1 MRKYDMQTMLQI
13 DPTTAIGATKSA
25 FDEAK
30 AQFGGVINLF
40 RVAGNAPNLLAGIL
54 AMNKALGSDIT
65 ISGKQVEQVAML
77 VSALNR
83 CDYCVNVHMQVG
95 KGQGLSEAEML
106 DAMAGRASD
115 PADQALLDYTN
126 EVVRNRGLVSAA
138 TMARVREAG
147 FSDRALLEVIGVVGV
162 YTTLQY
168 VRHVGHPQQD
178 FPIVSAFDSVKHG
191 ADDGPAFTVA

>member
-1 MRKYDMQTMLQI
+1 MQAMLQI
-13 DPTTAIGATKSA
+13 DPATATGPTKAA
-25 FDEAK
+25 FDEAT

-40 RVAGNAPNLLAGIL
+40 RVAGNAPNVLGGIL

-95 KGQGLSEAEML
+95 KGQGLSETDML
-106 DAMAGRASD
+106 DAMAGRAND

-126 EVVRNRGLVSAA
+126 EVVRNRGLVSDA
-138 TMARVREAG
+138 TMARVRSAG

-168 VRHVGHPQQD
+168 IRHVGHPEQD
-178 FPIVSAFDSVKHG
+178 FPVVAAFDAIKHG
-191 ADDGPAFTVA
+191 ADDGAAYEAL

>member
-1 MRKYDMQTMLQI
+1 MRKYDMQAMLQI
-13 DPTTAIGATKSA
+13 DPTTATGATKSA

-54 AMNKALGSDIT
+54 AMNKALGSGIT

>member
-1 MRKYDMQTMLQI
+1 MQAMLQI
-13 DPTTAIGATKSA
+13 DPATATGPTKAA
-25 FDEAK
+25 FDEAT

-40 RVAGNAPNLLAGIL
+40 RVAGNAPNVLGGIL

-65 ISGKQVEQVAML
+65 ISGKQIEQVAML

-95 KGQGLSEAEML
+95 KGQGLRETDML
-106 DAMAGRASD
+106 DAMAGRAND

-126 EVVRNRGLVSAA
+126 EVVRNRGLVSDA
-138 TMARVREAG
+138 TMARVRSAG

-168 VRHVGHPQQD
+168 IRHVGHPEQD
-178 FPIVSAFDSVKHG
+178 FPVVAAFDARKHG
-191 ADDGPAFTVA
+191 ADDGAAYEVL